1 MQNPIQFR
9 TASGEQVAFGR
20 ECMLE
25 VFFPTFIEYD
35 DHEKSKLVRYE
46 VRAVIGPVEQNLLRG
61 CKPLQEDSRQAG
73 MVVPIASRPLK
84 VSVAPGNRAVRS
96 HEHP

>member
-9 TASGEQVAFGR
+9 TASGEQVAIGR
-20 ECMLE
+20 ECI
-25 VFFPTFIEYD
+25 PFIEYD

-73 MVVPIASRPLK
+73 MVAPIASRPLE